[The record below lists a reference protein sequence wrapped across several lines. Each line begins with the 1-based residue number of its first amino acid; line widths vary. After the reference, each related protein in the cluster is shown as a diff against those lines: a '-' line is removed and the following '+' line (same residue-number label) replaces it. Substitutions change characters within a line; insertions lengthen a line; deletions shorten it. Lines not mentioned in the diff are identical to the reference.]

1 MMEEKRPLISV
12 VMPLYNA
19 EKYIGESIESILG
32 QSEGDFELI
41 IVDDASTDASLS
53 IARAYAARDERIV
66 LLRNAV
72 NGGAAFTRN
81 RALDAAR
88 GEFIAF
94 MDADDLCP
102 AERFAR
108 QVGFF
113 RQHPRIDL
121 CGSYFKSFG
130 QEGAPEGSFRI
141 PLTHDELRTEML
153 SETRSPC
160 PRSCCAATPSCARG
174 GVRFRKSTAEDYLFW
189 CELADS
195 LRLAAIPEFLFF
207 YRRWESQITPSQP
220 ERQTESARAIQRELL
235 SRKLGI
241 RLTDEE
247 SRTYSSLSLRRG
259 VAVGREKLTDYRR
272 LLKRIYRT
280 NAKCRAYPPKI
291 LRKHIVHRYKYA
303 CRLFCPAWIVWF
315 RKRLLQAE
323 LLAL

>member
-1 MMEEKRPLISV
+1 MEKKRPLISV

-19 EKYIGESIESILG
+19 EKYVGESIESILG

-41 IVDDASTDASLS
+41 IVDDASTDASFTV
-53 IARAYAARDERIV
+53 AREYAAQDERIV

-72 NGGAAFTRN
+72 NGGAALTRN

-113 RQHPRIDL
+113 RQHPHIDL

-130 QEGAPEGSFRI
+130 QEGASERSFRI

-153 SETRSPC
+153 FGNPLALPTVMLRRDAFKHS
-160 PRSCCAATPSCARG
+160 
-174 GVRFRKSTAEDYLFW
+174 GVRFRKSMAEDYQFW

-207 YRRWESQITPSQP
+207 YRRWESQITSSQP
-220 ERQTESARAIQRELL
+220 ERQTESAWAIQRELL

-247 SRTYSSLSLRRG
+247 SRTYSSLSLRGG
-259 VAVGREKLTDYRR
+259 VAFGREKLTDYRR

-280 NAKCRAYPPKI
+280 NAECRAYPQKI
-291 LRKHIVHRYKYA
+291 LRKHLVHRYKYA

>member
-1 MMEEKRPLISV
+1 M
-12 VMPLYNA
+12 
-19 EKYIGESIESILG
+19 
-32 QSEGDFELI
+32 
-41 IVDDASTDASLS
+41 
-53 IARAYAARDERIV
+53 
-66 LLRNAV
+66 
-72 NGGAAFTRN
+72 
-81 RALDAAR
+81 
-88 GEFIAF
+88 
-94 MDADDLCP
+94 
-102 AERFAR
+102 
-108 QVGFF
+108 
-113 RQHPRIDL
+113 
-121 CGSYFKSFG
+121 
-130 QEGAPEGSFRI
+130 
-141 PLTHDELRTEML
+141 
-153 SETRSPC
+153 
-160 PRSCCAATPSCARG
+160 
-174 GVRFRKSTAEDYLFW
+174 RFRKSTAEDYLFW

-195 LRLAAIPEFLFF
+195 LRLTAIPEFLFLH
-207 YRRWESQITPSQP
+207 RRWESQITPSQP

-291 LRKHIVHRYKYA
+291 LRKHIVHRNKYA

>member
-1 MMEEKRPLISV
+1 MEKKRPLISV

-108 QVGFF
+108 QIGFF

-153 SETRSPC
+153 FGNPLALPTVMLRRDAFVRS
-160 PRSCCAATPSCARG
+160 

-195 LRLAAIPEFLFF
+195 LRLTAIPEFLFF

-247 SRTYSSLSLRRG
+247 SSTYSSLSLRRG

>member
-1 MMEEKRPLISV
+1 MEKKRPLISV

-19 EKYIGESIESILG
+19 EKHVGESIESILG

-153 SETRSPC
+153 FGNPLALPTVMLRRDAFVRS
-160 PRSCCAATPSCARG
+160 

-303 CRLFCPAWIVWF
+303 CRLFCTAWIVWF